1 MRASRPVITESN
13 AESLKPV
20 ARLGPAVP
28 DLFACGQRLVFD
40 PTGARLGALA
50 RRGQPLRW
58 WDVETLSP
66 EPMGTHESASGMHS
80 LAFPDA
86 EHVLTVV
93 SANRSPQGPWRPRLV
108 AFCATDGAQVRERH
122 LTHAVTRLAVSS
134 DGARLLLIPLEGDS
148 PEVWDLKSWRP
159 LRELT
164 PMDLGVSVTAC
175 ALSAEGRYAA
185 VTFHADDRR
194 RENLWLWDVA
204 SEARPVALSIDASTV
219 WSLAF
224 HPTQPLLAVGGI
236 TEEVA
241 VVHVGERRQV
251 KSLAGFQGY
260 ACNLSFS
267 PDGALLAASRDGRGF
282 GVHRFDTGEALFSHG
297 DGEDLHTSDAV
308 FSPDGRLVAWGRA
321 DGTVELWGVED

>member
-13 AESLKPV
+13 AARLTPV
-20 ARLGPAVP
+20 ARLGPSLP
-28 DLFACGQRLVFD
+28 DLFACGQRLAFD
-40 PTGARLGALA
+40 PTGTRLSALA
-50 RRGQPLRW
+50 RRGNPLRW
-58 WDVETLSP
+58 WDLEMLSP
-66 EPMGTHESASGMHS
+66 EPMWNHASASGMHS
-80 LAFPDA
+80 LVFPDA

-93 SANRSPQGPWRPRLV
+93 SANRSPLGLWRPRLV
-108 AFCATDGAQVRERH
+108 AFCAKDGAQARERH
-122 LTHAVTRLAVSS
+122 LTHAVTRLAMSA
-134 DGARLLLIPLEGDS
+134 DGARLLLVPLEGDS

-175 ALSAEGRYAA
+175 ALSPEGRFAA

-194 RENLWLWDVA
+194 GENLWLWDVA
-204 SEARPVALSIDASTV
+204 SEARPVTLSIDAPTV

-251 KSLAGFQGY
+251 RSLSGFHGY
-260 ACNLSFS
+260 ACNLSFN
-267 PDGALLAASRDGRGF
+267 PDGTLLAASRDGRGF
-282 GVHRFDTGEALFSHG
+282 GVHRFDTGEALFHHG

-321 DGTVELWGVED
+321 DGTVELWGVAD